1 VSFRQGLLAARGQ
14 IAFVSALAVCTAVII
29 HLENLDTEERI
40 RERVATELARGQAP
54 ASPPAASPADRA
66 VADAALRRAEEAHG
80 ARPESPDAQA
90 ALITALS
97 AAVQLGALEA
107 ETARPRVEALLGG
120 AEGADAA
127 PPPALAA
134 SLSAAA
140 AAFPG
145 LRERIGR
152 IRIGG

>member
-1 VSFRQGLLAARGQ
+1 MSFRQGLLAARGQ
-14 IAFVSALAVCTAVII
+14 IAFVSALAACTAVII

-40 RERVATELARGQAP
+40 RERVAAELARGP
-54 ASPPAASPADRA
+54 AAVASPAGRA
-66 VADAALRRAEEAHG
+66 LGEAALRRAEEAHG
-80 ARPESPDAQA
+80 ARPDAPEAQA
-90 ALITALS
+90 ALLTALS

-107 ETARPRVEALLGG
+107 EAARPRVEALLGR
-120 AEGADAA
+120 AEGSDAP

-134 SLSAAA
+134 GLSAAA

>member
-1 VSFRQGLLAARGQ
+1 MSFRQGLLAARGQ

-54 ASPPAASPADRA
+54 ASPPAARA